1 MKKLKSFLCA
11 AAVAGAFLFGAST
24 AEAEGPAMWRIET
37 PNNTIHIFGSVHA
50 LKDTPK
56 YPKKVLDAF
65 DKADNLVLELDL
77 RDYGQTYRTKMEEK
91 TAILRPGWK
100 LRDIIGP
107 QLYYKTQVRAGEYML
122 DMTYLDMLAPFAVAE
137 ILMMM
142 PPMDA
147 APVEVDDWVLRE
159 NGVETYF
166 EKRAQ
171 RAGKEILELEDLE
184 VQMKIFAGLDME
196 MQKLYLEDFL
206 EDDTPSYKRQKWFD
220 DTVKYWSEGNVEKLG
235 ELILEEQFDMIDPD
249 LAQAVYD
256 RILVQRNENW
266 VPVIEGYMNQKQD
279 YFVIAGAAHFIGEH
293 WVIKLLRD
301 RGYYVE
307 RVN

>member
-1 MKKLKSFLCA
+1 MKKFKSFLCA
-11 AAVAGAFLFGAST
+11 AVVAGACLIGASN
-24 AEAEGPAMWRIET
+24 AQAEGPAMWRIET

-50 LKDTPK
+50 LKETPK
-56 YPKKVLDAF
+56 YPKNVLAAF
-65 DKADNLVLELDL
+65 DSADHLVLELDL
-77 RDYGQTYRTKMEEK
+77 RDYGATYRRKMDEK
-91 TAILRPGWK
+91 TAILSPGWK

-107 QLYYKTQVRAGEYML
+107 QLYYKTQVRASEYGL
-122 DMTYLDMLAPFAVAE
+122 DMTFLDMLAPFAVAE
-137 ILMMM
+137 IFMMM

-147 APVEVDDWVLRE
+147 APSEVEDWVLRE

-171 RAGKEILELEDLE
+171 RTGKEILELEDLE

-196 MQKLYLEDFL
+196 MQKLYLKNYL
-206 EDDTPSYKRQKWFD
+206 EDDTSSYKRQKWFD
-220 DTVKYWSEGNVEKLG
+220 DTVKYWSAGDVEKLTD
-235 ELILEEQFDMIDPD
+235 LILENQFDMIDPD

-256 RILVQRNENW
+256 RILVDRNKSW
-266 VPVIEGYMNQKQD
+266 IPVIEGYMNGADD
-279 YFVIAGAAHFIGEH
+279 YFVIAGAAHFVGEH
-293 WVIKLLRD
+293 SVIKLLRD